1 MQQVQRYLLKNR
13 VTGIINETGFAT
25 EYRIVYNRQIN
36 LYRGIK
42 NSIEFKIL
50 NADQKPVNIALYTPR
65 FQAFDENKNLVLDKL
80 GESLDD
86 GSSATR
92 GLFKVTLESS
102 DLLDLRDQFLSYTV
116 FLIDADMEPV
126 LVYSDTH
133 FGNSGIA
140 KLSSEAF
147 PGAKASKTVNNF
159 FQDSVY
165 STEWVSDSIDAEP
178 AINSNSALHTAVV
191 YTNNFI
197 GDVIVESTLDVVSDS
212 GVVPN
217 WSTVAT
223 ISFTGTEQEP
233 VAVNYFGQFNY
244 TRFRTTSDPKDKII
258 KILVKN

>member
-1 MQQVQRYLLKNR
+1 MQHVQRYLLKNR
-13 VTGIINETGFAT
+13 VTAVISETGFAT
-25 EYRIVYNRQIN
+25 EYRIVYNRQIH

-42 NSIEFKIL
+42 NTIEFRIL

-80 GESLDD
+80 GMSLDD

-92 GLFKVTLESS
+92 GLFKVELESS

-147 PGAKASKTVNNF
+147 PGVKPPKTVENF
-159 FQDSVY
+159 FQDSVD
-165 STEWVSDSIDAEP
+165 STEWFSDSIDAEP
-178 AINSNSALHTAVV
+178 AINSNSALHTAAI

-197 GDVIVESTLDVVSDS
+197 GDVIVESTLDSAYDS
-212 GVVPN
+212 IVPN

-223 ISFTGTEQEP
+223 VSFTGNEQEP
-233 VAVNYFGQFNY
+233 VAVNYYGQINY
-244 TRFRTTSDPKDKII
+244 TRFRTSSDPTDKII